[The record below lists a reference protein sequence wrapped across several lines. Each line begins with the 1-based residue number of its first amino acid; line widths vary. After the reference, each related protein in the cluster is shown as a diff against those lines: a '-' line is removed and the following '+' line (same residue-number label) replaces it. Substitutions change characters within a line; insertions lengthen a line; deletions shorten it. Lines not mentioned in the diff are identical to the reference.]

1 MRVFAIVLT
10 ACAIGCATTQS
21 PAPLSVS
28 PLVPGP
34 GESVNV
40 QQAVLLF
47 DSSSS
52 VVDADAFQG
61 QRRVYRGFVDGMPQ
75 GSYHAGSVAF
85 GGYDRQTLPLA
96 PFARPTLAEH
106 ATELTELGEGTPIDR
121 VLAEVKESLAGKSE
135 RAAVVLFSDGMPT
148 DPVGREL
155 ETGAVLEEARA
166 LAGAYRGTVCYHT
179 VQTGND
185 PAGTVFLQALAGLSS
200 CGTYRTLAS
209 VSDPASLSQFE
220 RQVFLGAA
228 PARMAGPGDADGDG
242 VTDDRDQCPRTP
254 LGVRADS
261 RGCWVV
267 PDLQFDTNS
276 ATIRPIG
283 RQKLDEQVLPVLRK
297 NPELRLRIDGHT
309 DARGSDAYNQALSE
323 RRAQSVKDYL
333 VAAGISAD
341 RLEVR
346 GFGESRPIA
355 PNDTPDN
362 LQQNRRTEL
371 TVL

>member
-1 MRVFAIVLT
+1 MRLFAIFIQ
-10 ACAIGCATTQS
+10 ACALGCATTQA
-21 PAPLSVS
+21 PAPLSLS
-28 PLVPGP
+28 PVVPGP

-40 QQAVLLF
+40 QQAMLVF
-47 DSSSS
+47 DSSAS
-52 VVDADAFQG
+52 VVEADAFQS
-61 QRRVYRGFVDGMPQ
+61 QRRVFRGFVDGMPQ
-75 GSYHAGSVAF
+75 GSYHAGSLAF
-85 GGYDRQTLPLA
+85 GGYDRETLPLA
-96 PFARPTLAEH
+96 PFARPPLVEH
-106 ATELTELGEGTPIDR
+106 AAGLTELREGTPIDR
-121 VLAEVKESLAGKSE
+121 VLAEVKDSLAGKSE
-135 RAAVVLFSDGMPT
+135 RAAVVLFSDGLPT
-148 DPVGREL
+148 DSVGREL

-166 LAGAYRGTVCYHT
+166 LAGAYRGTVCFHT

-185 PAGTVFLQALAGLSS
+185 PAGTVFLQALAGVSS
-200 CGTYRTLAS
+200 CGSYRTLAS

-220 RQVFLGAA
+220 RQVFLGGA

-283 RQKLDEQVLPVLRK
+283 RQKLDEEVRPVLLK
-297 NPELRLRIDGHT
+297 NPDLRLRIDGHT
-309 DARGSDAYNQALSE
+309 DARGSDAYNQELSE

-333 VAAGISAD
+333 VAAGVSAD
-341 RLEVR
+341 RLETR

-355 PNDTPDN
+355 PNDTPAN

>member
-1 MRVFAIVLT
+1 MRRFSIVLV
-10 ACAIGCATTQS
+10 ASALGCATAQS

-34 GESVNV
+34 GEGVNV

-47 DSSSS
+47 DSSAS
-52 VVDADAFQG
+52 VVEADAFLA
-61 QRRVYRGFVDGMPQ
+61 QRRVFRGFVDGMPQ
-75 GSYHAGSVAF
+75 GTYQAESLAF
-85 GGYDRQTLPLA
+85 GGFDRQVLPLA
-96 PFARPTLAEH
+96 TFARPPLTEH
-106 ATELTELGEGTPIDR
+106 AAGLTELNEGTPIDR
-121 VLAEVKESLAGKSE
+121 VLAEVNESLAGKSE
-135 RAAVVLFSDGMPT
+135 RAAVVLWSDGLPT
-148 DPVGREL
+148 DPVGRDL
-155 ETGAVLEEARA
+155 ETGAVLEQARA
-166 LAGAYRGTVCYHT
+166 LAGAYRGTVCFHT

-185 PAGTVFLQALAGLSS
+185 PAGTVFLQALAGVTP
-200 CGTYRTLAS
+200 CGSYRTLDS
-209 VSDPASLSQFE
+209 VSDPASLTQFE

-228 PARMAGPGDADGDG
+228 PRVAGPGDADGDG

-254 LGVRADS
+254 LGVKADS

-267 PDLQFDTNS
+267 PDLQFDTSS

-283 RQKLDEQVLPVLRK
+283 RQKLDEEVLPVLRK
-297 NPELRLRIDGHT
+297 NPDLRLRIDGHT
-309 DARGSDAYNQALSE
+309 DSRGSEAYNQSLSE

-333 VAAGISAD
+333 VGAGISAD

-355 PNDTPDN
+355 PNDTPEN
-362 LQQNRRTEL
+362 LQLNRRTEL